1 MPSDITMKYFS
12 LGLLIFMNTAQ
23 VIFMRYARTYSP
35 EKYNEITAVILGEV
49 MKIVMSFCLMVG
61 ENGSVVAAVRMLR
74 RQSKENR
81 REVVLQCVPALLY
94 TVQNIAMYVAI
105 SNLDAGLFQICTRMK
120 ILITA
125 LLSMIFLG
133 KRIRF
138 LQWVSLFILVIGV
151 IIVKGTKPST
161 PGKDMN
167 FLVGFIAVLVSST
180 SSGLA
185 GVFMEKMFKDKKLTV
200 WNRNFWLAL
209 WSMIVGVITAVYK
222 RHDILKPSVFFENYS
237 IWAWIAVFLLAV
249 GGLVIGMVLKY
260 ADNILK
266 AFAGSAS
273 ILFSTLISYFLFH
286 TELTMNFV
294 VGAILV
300 MISVVL
306 YSYGG
311 RKIEYKPLSTVESK
325 IFPVCKKQ
333 IQFSF
338 LNTSFGSSGSVF
350 IP

>member
-1 MPSDITMKYFS
+1 
-12 LGLLIFMNTAQ
+12 MNTAQ

-61 ENGSVVAAVRMLR
+61 ENGSVVATVRMLR

-185 GVFMEKMFKDKKLTV
+185 GVFMEKMFKNKKLTV

-237 IWAWIAVFLLAV
+237 T
-249 GGLVIGMVLKY
+249 GH
-260 ADNILK
+260 
-266 AFAGSAS
+266 GSQCS
-273 ILFSTLISYFLFH
+273 
-286 TELTMNFV
+286 
-294 VGAILV
+294 
-300 MISVVL
+300 
-306 YSYGG
+306 
-311 RKIEYKPLSTVESK
+311 
-325 IFPVCKKQ
+325 C
-333 IQFSF
+333 
-338 LNTSFGSSGSVF
+338 
-350 IP
+350 

>member
-1 MPSDITMKYFS
+1 
-12 LGLLIFMNTAQ
+12 
-23 VIFMRYARTYSP
+23 
-35 EKYNEITAVILGEV
+35 
-49 MKIVMSFCLMVG
+49 
-61 ENGSVVAAVRMLR
+61 
-74 RQSKENR
+74 
-81 REVVLQCVPALLY
+81 
-94 TVQNIAMYVAI
+94 
-105 SNLDAGLFQICTRMK
+105 MK

-185 GVFMEKMFKDKKLTV
+185 GVFMEKMFKNKKLTV

-266 AFAGSAS
+266 AFARIGFHSLLDS
-273 ILFSTLISYFLFH
+273 HFLLPFPYR
-286 TELTMNFV
+286 TDNELCCGCHSGHDFCC
-294 VGAILV
+294 
-300 MISVVL
+300 
-306 YSYGG
+306 
-311 RKIEYKPLSTVESK
+311 PL
-325 IFPVCKKQ
+325 
-333 IQFSF
+333 
-338 LNTSFGSSGSVF
+338 
-350 IP
+350 

>member
-1 MPSDITMKYFS
+1 MKYFS

-61 ENGSVVAAVRMLR
+61 ENGSVVATVRMLR

-180 SSGLA
+180 SSGLECLWRRCSRTRSSRSGTA
-185 GVFMEKMFKDKKLTV
+185 TSGLLCGV
-200 WNRNFWLAL
+200 
-209 WSMIVGVITAVYK
+209 
-222 RHDILKPSVFFENYS
+222 
-237 IWAWIAVFLLAV
+237 
-249 GGLVIGMVLKY
+249 
-260 ADNILK
+260 
-266 AFAGSAS
+266 
-273 ILFSTLISYFLFH
+273 
-286 TELTMNFV
+286 
-294 VGAILV
+294 
-300 MISVVL
+300 
-306 YSYGG
+306 
-311 RKIEYKPLSTVESK
+311 
-325 IFPVCKKQ
+325 
-333 IQFSF
+333 
-338 LNTSFGSSGSVF
+338 
-350 IP
+350 

>member
-1 MPSDITMKYFS
+1 MKYFS

-61 ENGSVVAAVRMLR
+61 ENGSVVATVRMLR

-185 GVFMEKMFKDKKLTV
+185 GVFMEKMFKNKKLTV

-222 RHDILKPSVFFENYS
+222 RHDIVKESVFSGNYS
-237 IWAWIAVFLLAV
+237 FWA
-249 GGLVIGMVLKY
+249 
-260 ADNILK
+260 
-266 AFAGSAS
+266 
-273 ILFSTLISYFLFH
+273 
-286 TELTMNFV
+286 
-294 VGAILV
+294 
-300 MISVVL
+300 
-306 YSYGG
+306 
-311 RKIEYKPLSTVESK
+311 
-325 IFPVCKKQ
+325 
-333 IQFSF
+333 
-338 LNTSFGSSGSVF
+338 
-350 IP
+350 

>member
-1 MPSDITMKYFS
+1 MKYFS

-61 ENGSVVAAVRMLR
+61 ENGSVVATVRMLR

-151 IIVKGTKPST
+151 IIV
-161 PGKDMN
+161 
-167 FLVGFIAVLVSST
+167 
-180 SSGLA
+180 
-185 GVFMEKMFKDKKLTV
+185 
-200 WNRNFWLAL
+200 
-209 WSMIVGVITAVYK
+209 
-222 RHDILKPSVFFENYS
+222 
-237 IWAWIAVFLLAV
+237 
-249 GGLVIGMVLKY
+249 
-260 ADNILK
+260 
-266 AFAGSAS
+266 
-273 ILFSTLISYFLFH
+273 
-286 TELTMNFV
+286 
-294 VGAILV
+294 
-300 MISVVL
+300 
-306 YSYGG
+306 
-311 RKIEYKPLSTVESK
+311 
-325 IFPVCKKQ
+325 
-333 IQFSF
+333 
-338 LNTSFGSSGSVF
+338 
-350 IP
+350 

>member
-1 MPSDITMKYFS
+1 
-12 LGLLIFMNTAQ
+12 
-23 VIFMRYARTYSP
+23 
-35 EKYNEITAVILGEV
+35 
-49 MKIVMSFCLMVG
+49 
-61 ENGSVVAAVRMLR
+61 
-74 RQSKENR
+74 
-81 REVVLQCVPALLY
+81 
-94 TVQNIAMYVAI
+94 MYVAI

-185 GVFMEKMFKDKKLTV
+185 GVFMEKMFKNKKLTV

-325 IFPVCKKQ
+325 VFPVCKKQ

>member
-1 MPSDITMKYFS
+1 M
-12 LGLLIFMNTAQ
+12 
-23 VIFMRYARTYSP
+23 
-35 EKYNEITAVILGEV
+35 
-49 MKIVMSFCLMVG
+49 
-61 ENGSVVAAVRMLR
+61 
-74 RQSKENR
+74 
-81 REVVLQCVPALLY
+81 
-94 TVQNIAMYVAI
+94 
-105 SNLDAGLFQICTRMK
+105 
-120 ILITA
+120 
-125 LLSMIFLG
+125 
-133 KRIRF
+133 
-138 LQWVSLFILVIGV
+138 QWVSLVILGCGV
-151 IIVKGTKPST
+151 
-161 PGKDMN
+161 
-167 FLVGFIAVLVSST
+167 VLVQMDPNAS
-180 SSGLA
+180 SSGKSSNMFVGMISIVVASCTSGFA
-185 GVFMEKMFKDKKLTV
+185 GVFMEKMFKDSKFSL
-200 WNRNFWLAL
+200 WSRNVWLAL
-209 WSMIVGVITAVYK
+209 
-222 RHDILKPSVFFENYS
+222 YS
-237 IWAWIAVFLLAV
+237 ILVSVIGILFKNPSLLLPSNFFHGYTFWSWLAVVLLAV
-249 GGLVIGMVLKY
+249 GGLIIAMVLKY

-311 RKIEYKPLSTVESK
+311 RKIGYKPLSTVESK